1 MATYRK
7 IGNRIRVE
15 ICVKG
20 LRKSNTFYTKSEGKV
35 WAAKTETDIRNG
47 KAGKAGVNKTVKDL
61 LDEWKIVKGCRDR
74 KEECMLRHFQKS
86 SLAPIKLA
94 DLTTNDFAQWR
105 DLRLRTV
112 SGSTVNRALNFISA
126 ILTVSRAE
134 WGWHSHACLIRD
146 MKRPQDNQSRSR
158 IATDNE
164 IYAICVQL
172 GFDGEIKLKKHL
184 VACFFVLSVETGL
197 RLGELCK
204 LREKEVHMDEDYL
217 TVLAKNSKT
226 KKDRHVPL
234 SPRAKD
240 LLRIRFDAED
250 INITSGSASTCFH
263 KAVAVLNID
272 DLNFH
277 DARHT
282 AVTRLAKKLHVLDLA
297 RAIGHAN
304 IKQLQTY
311 YNESATNIAKLL
323 A

>member
-7 IGNRIRVE
+7 SGNKIRVE

-20 LRKSNTFYTKSEGKV
+20 IRKSDTFYTKSEAKV
-35 WAAKTETDIRNG
+35 WAAKTETDINNG
-47 KAGKAGVNKTVKDL
+47 KSGKAGVNKNVRDL
-61 LDEWKIVKGCRDR
+61 LTAWESVKGCRNTQ
-74 KEECMLRHFQKS
+74 EECVLRQFQQS

-105 DLRLRTV
+105 DLRLKTV
-112 SGSTVNRALNFISA
+112 SGSTINRALNFMSA
-126 ILTVSRAE
+126 ILTVSRVE
-134 WGWHSHACLIRD
+134 WGWHNHTCLIRD
-146 MKRPQDNQSRSR
+146 LKRPKNNDSRSR
-158 IATDNE
+158 IATDSE

-204 LREKEVHMDEDYL
+204 LRSAQVHMDEDYL

-226 KKDRHVPL
+226 ETERHVPL

-250 INITSGSASTCFH
+250 INITSNSASTCFN
-263 KAVAVLNID
+263 KARGVLGIEN
-272 DLNFH
+272 LHFH

-282 AVTRLAKKLHVLDLA
+282 AVTRMAKKLDVLDLA
-297 RAIGHAN
+297 LAIGHSN